1 MICAYILVITILKLQ
16 DTSMNDINV
25 NQVLNQMRIMSLQ
38 AANRPVQE
46 TAGSTDFS
54 SVLQQSL
61 ASVND
66 TQQRAEKM
74 VEAFEMGVPNVS
86 LAQVMVET
94 QKANVSFQA
103 MLQVRNK
110 LVDAYKD
117 VMNMPM

>member
-1 MICAYILVITILKLQ
+1 
-16 DTSMNDINV
+16 MNDINV

-46 TAGSTDFS
+46 AAPSTDFS
-54 SVLQQSL
+54 SLLQQSI

-66 TQQRAEKM
+66 TQQQAGKM
-74 VEAFEMGVPNVS
+74 VEAFEMGAPNVS

-94 QKANVSFQA
+94 QKASVSFQA